1 MKSTSLTRTTKKLI
15 RSALIILCFT
25 LPAHAESMY
34 TVTVNN
40 VSLKQVQDAVIEV
53 FTGKNFN
60 LDDVSD
66 YRIVMT
72 KAFGDGFWVASRKC
86 FVRCNTIARDGN
98 VKMTF
103 TEEEGDNGAY
113 RRRSIDHLIPIINE
127 VKSVLDGTPKN
138 IIKNEA
144 VNQLPGSGNER
155 EKALGIR
162 LAENNKVAEIV
173 AASAAQDKIFPG
185 DLIVEIDGISVE
197 NMDTKSLETYISNK
211 WGNSKSLTF
220 TIDHEGKKNI
230 IVLTK

>member
-1 MKSTSLTRTTKKLI
+1 MKTTKTTKKL
-15 RSALIILCFT
+15 LIAVLITIYLA
-25 LPAHAESMY
+25 LPAYAESMY
-34 TVTVNN
+34 TITVNN
-40 VSLKQVQDAVIEV
+40 VSLKQVQEAVIEI

-72 KAFGDGFWVASRKC
+72 KAFGDGFWVATRKC

-103 TEEEGDNGAY
+103 TEEEGGIGAY

-127 VKSVLDGTPKN
+127 VKAVLDGTPKN
-138 IIKNEA
+138 AIKNEA

-155 EKALGIR
+155 EKALGIK
-162 LAENNKVAEIV
+162 LAEKGKVAETV

-185 DLIVEIDGISVE
+185 DIIIEIDGISVE
-197 NMDTKSLETYISNK
+197 NMDTQSLETYLSNK
-211 WGNSKSLTF
+211 WGNSKTLTF
-220 TIDHEGKKNI
+220 TIDRQGKKSI